1 MREKLCA
8 KRKVKVVMWN
18 FTGWV
23 SPCFRS
29 TFLHSKLIFF
39 FINSPLITLDRKLL
53 RDDFMIANEYMEEH
67 YCQLLFGGSQRFM
80 CSKLKLFPGFLSM
93 PWKVDILSEF
103 AKWENHRYYLTN
115 FPKVV
120 ASVLKEVR
128 FWLKAA
134 KVNSSATADIFTHLP
149 VIGLII
155 DEEILLRYAGEARER
170 NLNQIAKNYFI
181 WPNTFL
187 SYILRFL
194 LHHFSLI
201 PTLLPKRG
209 SFRCAEKSVVE
220 QFLLS
225 EISGNT
231 ITIEYVLLSS
241 CWVGSVRSRS
251 IVSPSVCI
259 NTFILTNQFNSEVV
273 DQAEGFL
280 HQLLNV

>member
-1 MREKLCA
+1 
-8 KRKVKVVMWN
+8 
-18 FTGWV
+18 
-23 SPCFRS
+23 
-29 TFLHSKLIFF
+29 
-39 FINSPLITLDRKLL
+39 
-53 RDDFMIANEYMEEH
+53 MEEH

-134 KVNSSATADIFTHLP
+134 NVNSSATADIFTHLP

-201 PTLLPKRG
+201 PTLLPKKG